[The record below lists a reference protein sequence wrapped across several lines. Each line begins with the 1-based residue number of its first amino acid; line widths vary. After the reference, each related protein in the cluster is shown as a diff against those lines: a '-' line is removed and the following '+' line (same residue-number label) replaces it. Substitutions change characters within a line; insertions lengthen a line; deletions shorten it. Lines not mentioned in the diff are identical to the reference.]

1 MGGWG
6 CWAGQPWPLAPPT
19 GPLAEWRPQ
28 EQGERVS
35 EPPGLAR
42 DPDAPHLSPLP
53 HPLLGGVLRPSG
65 QLGLGLSGRLQ
76 GRGGGEECFP
86 AGIGFRLSAEDGS
99 PGQTCKC
106 GCCSGGPCSLRPR
119 TSCCRANGRG
129 IPTHSAGV
137 YDRFKARSLPPLGAQ
152 GQRHSRLPR
161 LRCTHWQGRMGAPDP
176 GFLHH
181 ARTISQTQTHGP
193 VRLILFLPDLI

>member
-1 MGGWG
+1 MLSR
-6 CWAGQPWPLAPPT
+6 PTLASSATYWPT
-19 GPLAEWRPQ
+19 GRMEASGAGKTSLRA
-28 EQGERVS
+28 
-35 EPPGLAR
+35 AR
-42 DPDAPHLSPLP
+42 TRSGPRRAPSPHRSPLP

-86 AGIGFRLSAEDGS
+86 GGIGFRLSAEDGS
-99 PGQTCKC
+99 PGQTCTC
-106 GCCSGGPCSLRPR
+106 GCCSGGPCSLRPKI
-119 TSCCRANGRG
+119 SCCRANGRG
-129 IPTHSAGV
+129 IRTHSAGV

-161 LRCTHWQGRMGAPDP
+161 LRCTHWQGRTGAPDP

-193 VRLILFLPDLI
+193 MRLILVFPDLI